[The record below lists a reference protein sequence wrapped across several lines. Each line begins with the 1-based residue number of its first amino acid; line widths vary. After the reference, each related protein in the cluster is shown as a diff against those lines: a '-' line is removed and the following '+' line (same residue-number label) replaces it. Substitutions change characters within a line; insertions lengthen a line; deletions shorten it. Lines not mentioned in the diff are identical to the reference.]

1 VWFRHVSLSGGPMKR
16 IVALAAI
23 VLGSG
28 VFALAAPTTVTGVLV
43 DKACY
48 TKDKANTTNAHKG
61 MGDTCA
67 ADCAKKGQQVALVTS
82 TGEVYDVTGDLAAN
96 KNEKLVAHMS
106 HTVALT
112 GEVTEAKGTKSI
124 AASATGLKMVS
135 K

>member
-1 VWFRHVSLSGGPMKR
+1 MKK

-28 VFALAAPTTVTGVLV
+28 VFALAAPTTVTGILV

-67 ADCAKKGQQVALVTS
+67 QDCAKKGQQVALVTT
-82 TGEVYDVTGDLAAN
+82 TGDVYDVTGEVAADMN
-96 KNEKLVAHMS
+96 AKLVPHMS
-106 HTVALT
+106 HTMALT
-112 GEVTEAKGTKSI
+112 GEVTDVKGVKTI
-124 AASATGLKMVS
+124 TVAAAGLKMVS